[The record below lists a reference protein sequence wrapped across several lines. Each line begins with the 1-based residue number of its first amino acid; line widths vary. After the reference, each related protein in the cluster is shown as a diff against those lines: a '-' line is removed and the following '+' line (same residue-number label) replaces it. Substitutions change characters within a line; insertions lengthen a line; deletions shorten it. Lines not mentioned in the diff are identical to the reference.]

1 MGDRNSGVGRGRD
14 PGCHSGNNFHR
25 NIARRQICSLL
36 TATAKQKRV
45 TTLQTHNAFVSFR
58 HIHKHC
64 IGAGLRHGVVSAS
77 LSNELAFAMLRNEI
91 EHFLRHKGVV
101 NQGIT
106 SRQQAMGLQRE
117 QFWITRASTH

>member
-1 MGDRNSGVGRGRD
+1 M
-14 PGCHSGNNFHR
+14 
-25 NIARRQICSLL
+25 
-36 TATAKQKRV
+36 
-45 TTLQTHNAFVSFR
+45 
-58 HIHKHC
+58 
-64 IGAGLRHGVVSAS
+64 SAS